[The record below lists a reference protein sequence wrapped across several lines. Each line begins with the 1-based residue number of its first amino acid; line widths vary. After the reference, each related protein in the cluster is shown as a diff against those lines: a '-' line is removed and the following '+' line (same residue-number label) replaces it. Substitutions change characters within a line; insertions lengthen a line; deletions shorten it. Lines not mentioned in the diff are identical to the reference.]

1 MIHNA
6 EVGGEPRHDYQK
18 MARLVLPIL
27 TAQSRSHFRWC
38 AHCLQLTPDQD
49 LDRWGVENQVG
60 YCLLPYKWATVC

>member
-27 TAQSRSHFRWC
+27 TAQARGHFRWC
-38 AHCLQLTPDQD
+38 SHCPQLTPDQD
-49 LDRWGVENQVG
+49 LDRGGVT
-60 YCLLPYKWATVC
+60 K